1 MNNNY
6 FFGSEV
12 LQVIANNSRSVTRGS
27 TATADCQKVITLSSI
42 PIFYKHYQGKKK
54 KITNIYQTS
63 LKNNWKDIL
72 LVIHFSFFYNVLLR
86 WLGPFILY
94 LGHTDV
100 ACHNCGF
107 YLVLGSIFD
116 IYVAARFWYYRC
128 TATWI
133 HKTYQNN
140 FYINGILKQV
150 RKISMYIIIY
160 TL

>member
-1 MNNNY
+1 M
-6 FFGSEV
+6 
-12 LQVIANNSRSVTRGS
+12 
-27 TATADCQKVITLSSI
+27 
-42 PIFYKHYQGKKK
+42 PIYYKHYQGKK

-63 LKNNWKDIL
+63 LKTIEKIFFWPHIFHD
-72 LVIHFSFFYNVLLR
+72 FSIMYCLDDQGL
-86 WLGPFILY
+86 FILY

-133 HKTYQNN
+133 HKTY
-140 FYINGILKQV
+140 
-150 RKISMYIIIY
+150 
-160 TL
+160 